1 VCVCVLCVCVCVLC
15 VYQGRAMHGSVHKDE
30 MESQCAYR
38 QASLLERFLQLHRV
52 QLLHVLERKKGPGKK
67 V

>member
-1 VCVCVLCVCVCVLC
+1 
-15 VYQGRAMHGSVHKDE
+15 MHGSVHKDE

-52 QLLHVLERKKGPGKK
+52 QLGNVLERKKGPGGKLEK
-67 V
+67 SAPYFIDYTR